1 LYLVLVKPL
10 TPEDGLIHDG
20 RQRIIG
26 IGGVLAAAA
35 LLGAGRGGGGG
46 GGGVDGLVAAQGV
59 TAPPSSPATAS

>member
-1 LYLVLVKPL
+1 MVKRL
-10 TPEDGLIHDG
+10 TSEDGLIHDG

-26 IGGVLAAAA
+26 VGGVLAAAA

-46 GGGVDGLVAAQGV
+46 GVGGLVAAQGV